1 MDAPPLALDLSSV
14 PPPDPSAA
22 ASAFVVVVDAVER
35 IAFHDWGGP
44 STAGPPIILIHG
56 LSGTSWT
63 WAPVARRLSSVRRVV
78 AMDLR
83 GHGISD
89 APTHGYDPD
98 TLAEDVVAVA
108 DGSGLTGQGRLVVA
122 GHGFGAIVAA
132 WTAAV
137 LGDACAGLVLVDGG
151 WEDAEVATGADA
163 DEFLRTIA
171 EPPEVLRSMSAWLAD
186 RRGFDPSTW
195 DADQERAAREAV
207 VELPV
212 GRLAPATR
220 PHVVEACVRAMFAYR
235 PTVVLPSVAAPIVAL
250 AAADDDGTHA
260 GTLAMMQTALIEAE
274 RPPIR
279 VARFPGD
286 GHNLM
291 RYRPIEV
298 SAAILAGG
306 QLG

>member
-122 GHGFGAIVAA
+122 GHGFGAIVARA
-132 WTAAV
+132 GKLVVTVTLPTSDSAADQLTSVTA
-137 LGDACAGLVLVDGG
+137 LVL
-151 WEDAEVATGADA
+151 
-163 DEFLRTIA
+163 
-171 EPPEVLRSMSAWLAD
+171 S
-186 RRGFDPSTW
+186 
-195 DADQERAAREAV
+195 RAA
-207 VELPV
+207 
-212 GRLAPATR
+212 
-220 PHVVEACVRAMFAYR
+220 
-235 PTVVLPSVAAPIVAL
+235 AL
-250 AAADDDGTHA
+250 A
-260 GTLAMMQTALIEAE
+260 
-274 RPPIR
+274 
-279 VARFPGD
+279 
-286 GHNLM
+286 
-291 RYRPIEV
+291 
-298 SAAILAGG
+298 
-306 QLG
+306 